1 MDDWSSVGTAAGT
14 ALLAGVDGRVG
25 ADLCRRIG
33 KQKQQ
38 KDFGGL
44 DSLGLGGEHFGR
56 EESSMDL
63 HFFESVEFVEQST
76 DLSDFAKE
84 FGCKSTATDFEVLF
98 DSTDFEVLFD
108 STDFRVFSSACRMTR
123 CHQRELSR
131 YKDGQALSE
140 MLCWMWT

>member
-98 DSTDFEVLFD
+98 DSTDF
-108 STDFRVFSSACRMTR
+108 RVFSSACRMTR